1 VLDLR
6 VLNAFNLFQSF
17 QKVTFV
23 YVVDNQLLETAN
35 SFCETNALLYFA
47 VSLKHLE
54 NCILVNILAIFFNK
68 IPELIFEHLDRP
80 LDDQSAFWHSSSNTW
95 FHLVYLLQL
104 ELDNPSA
111 EKHLLWCI

>member
-23 YVVDNQLLETAN
+23 YVMDNQLLETAN
-35 SFCETNALLYFA
+35 SFSETDALLYFA

-68 IPELIFEHLDRP
+68 IPELVFEPFDSL
-80 LDDQSAFWHSSSNTW
+80 F
-95 FHLVYLLQL
+95 
-104 ELDNPSA
+104 DN
-111 EKHLLWCI
+111 